1 MNERIITPELKL
13 IPYYPN
19 PDVALAWYQDPD
31 VCKQVD
37 NRDTPYDAELLHSMY
52 DYLCANGDCYYIE
65 YNGVL
70 VGDVSLR
77 KNAEIAIVVCKE
89 YQNRH
94 IGRRCV
100 AEMLKLAKEKGMPR
114 VIANIYSFNTQS
126 QTMFRSVGFEKT
138 GEEWYACQL

>member
-1 MNERIITPELKL
+1 M
-13 IPYYPN
+13 
-19 PDVALAWYQDPD
+19 
-31 VCKQVD
+31 
-37 NRDTPYDAELLHSMY
+37 
-52 DYLCANGDCYYIE
+52 
-65 YNGVL
+65 L
-70 VGDVSLR
+70 VGDVALR
-77 KNAEIAIVVCKE
+77 KNAEIAIVVCKA
-89 YQNRH
+89 YQNHH